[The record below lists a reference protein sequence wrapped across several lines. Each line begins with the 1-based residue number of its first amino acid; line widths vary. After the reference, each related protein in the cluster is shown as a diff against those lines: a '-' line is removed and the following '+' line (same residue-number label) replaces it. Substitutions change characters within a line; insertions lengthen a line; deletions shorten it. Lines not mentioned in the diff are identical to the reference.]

1 MAGNWIKIAAPGGG
15 SFEGYL
21 SVPAAGSGPGLVMVQ
36 EIFGVN
42 PSIRHL
48 ADLFAAQG
56 YTVLAPDVFW
66 RLEPRVELA
75 FDEAAMKR
83 AQELHKAFDYEQG
96 VEDIGAAVR
105 ALRKQPQCKGP
116 VAVSGYCL
124 GGTFAYLA
132 AARLPVD
139 GAVAYYGTR
148 IHNYL
153 GEADKVRCP
162 LLLHFG
168 ELDHAVPPEALAK
181 IRAALE
187 GKPNVRIY
195 AYPGAKHAFANPMR
209 PANYDAASAKLA
221 NERTFAFL
229 RSLTGAK

>member
-1 MAGNWIKIAAPGGG
+1 MAGSWVKIAAPGGG

-21 SVPAAGSGPGLVMVQ
+21 SVPSAGSGPGLVMVQ

-56 YTVLAPDVFW
+56 HTVLAPDIFW
-66 RLEPRVELA
+66 RLEPRVELG
-75 FDEAAMKR
+75 FDESGMKR
-83 AQELHKAFDYEQG
+83 AQDLHKAFDYEQG
-96 VEDIGAAVR
+96 VKDIGAAVE

-181 IRAALE
+181 IRAAME
-187 GKPNVRIY
+187 GRPNVRIH

-229 RSLTGAK
+229 RSL

>member
-1 MAGNWIKIAAPGGG
+1 MASSWIRIAAADGG

-42 PSIRHL
+42 PSVRHL

-56 YTVLAPDVFW
+56 FTVLAPDFFW
-66 RLEPRVELA
+66 RLEPRIELA
-75 FDEAAMKR
+75 FDEAGMKR

-96 VEDIGAAVR
+96 VRDLGDAVA

-116 VAVSGYCL
+116 VSVSGYCL

-153 GEADKVRCP
+153 EEAGKIRCP

-181 IRAALE
+181 IRAALQ
-187 GKPNVRIY
+187 GKPNVQLH

-209 PANYDAASAKLA
+209 PANYDEKSAKVA

-229 RSLTGAK
+229 KGLR

>member
-1 MAGNWIKIAAPGGG
+1 MAGRWIRIAAPGGG

-21 SVPAAGSGPGLVMVQ
+21 SAPASGSGPGLVMVQ

-48 ADLFAAQG
+48 ADLFAAEG
-56 YTVLAPDVFW
+56 FTVLAPDFFW
-66 RLEPRVELA
+66 RIEPRVELP
-75 FDEAAMKR
+75 FDEAGMKR
-83 AQELHKAFDYEQG
+83 AQELHKAFDYDQG
-96 VEDIGAAVR
+96 VKDLGAAVE
-105 ALRKQPQCKGP
+105 ALRKQPECKGP
-116 VAVSGYCL
+116 VAVTGYCL

-153 GEADKVRCP
+153 EEAGKLRCP
-162 LLLHFG
+162 VLLHFG

-181 IRAALE
+181 IRGALE
-187 GKPNVRIY
+187 GKPNVRIH

-209 PANYDAASAKLA
+209 PANYDEKSAKLA

-229 RSLTGAK
+229 RSLK

>member
-1 MAGNWIKIAAPGGG
+1 MAGSWLRIAAPGGG

-48 ADLFAAQG
+48 ADMFAAEG
-56 YTVLAPDVFW
+56 FTVLAPDFFW
-66 RLEPRVELA
+66 RIQPRVELP
-75 FDEAAMKR
+75 FDEAGMKR
-83 AQELHKAFDYEQG
+83 AQELHKAFDYDQG
-96 VEDIGAAVR
+96 VRDLGAAVET
-105 ALRKQPQCKGP
+105 LRKQPQCKGP
-116 VAVSGYCL
+116 VAVTGYCL

-153 GEADKVRCP
+153 EEAGKLRCP
-162 LLLHFG
+162 VLLHFG

-181 IRAALE
+181 IRGALE
-187 GKPNVRIY
+187 GKPNVRIH

-209 PANYDAASAKLA
+209 PANYDEKSAKLA

-229 RSLTGAK
+229 RSLK

>member
-1 MAGNWIKIAAPGGG
+1 MAGSWMKIAAQGGG
-15 SFEGYL
+15 GFEGYL
-21 SVPAAGSGPGLVMVQ
+21 SVPAAASGPGLVMVQ
-36 EIFGVN
+36 EIYGVN

-48 ADLFAAQG
+48 ADMFAAEG
-56 YTVLAPDVFW
+56 FTVLAPDFFW
-66 RLEPRVELA
+66 RLEPRVELP
-75 FDEAAMKR
+75 FDEAGMKR
-83 AQELHKAFDYEQG
+83 AQELHKAFDYDQG
-96 VEDIGAAVR
+96 VRDLGAAVE
-105 ALRKQPQCKGP
+105 ALRKRPECKGP

-153 GEADKVRCP
+153 EEAGKLRCQV
-162 LLLHFG
+162 LLHFG

-187 GKPNVRIY
+187 GKRNVTLH

-209 PANYDAASAKLA
+209 PANHDAKSAQLA
-221 NERTFAFL
+221 NQRTLAFL
-229 RSLTGAK
+229 RALA

>member
-1 MAGNWIKIAAPGGG
+1 MPGSWIKIAVPGGG

-21 SVPAAGSGPGLVMVQ
+21 SVPVSGSGPGLVMVQ

-48 ADLFAAQG
+48 ADLFAAEG
-56 YTVLAPDVFW
+56 YTVLAPDFFW
-66 RLEPRVELA
+66 RVEPRVELP
-75 FDEAAMKR
+75 FDEAGMKR

-96 VEDIGAAVR
+96 VKDLGAAVE

-132 AARLPVD
+132 ATRLPVD

-153 GEADKVRCP
+153 GEADKLRCP

-187 GKPNVRIY
+187 GKANVRIHT
-195 AYPGAKHAFANPMR
+195 YPGAKHAFANPMR

-221 NERTFAFL
+221 NDRTFAFL
-229 RSLTGAK
+229 RSL

>member
-1 MAGNWIKIAAPGGG
+1 MAGNWIRIAAEGGG

-42 PSIRHL
+42 PSVRHL
-48 ADLFAAQG
+48 ADLFAAG
-56 YTVLAPDVFW
+56 GFTVLAPDFFW
-66 RLEPRVELA
+66 RIEPRIELP
-75 FDEAAMKR
+75 FDEAGMKR

-96 VEDIGAAVR
+96 VKDLGAAVET
-105 ALRKQPQCKGP
+105 LRKQPQCKGP

-139 GAVAYYGTR
+139 GALAYYGTR

-153 GEADKVRCP
+153 EEAGRIKCP
-162 LLLHFG
+162 VLLHFG

-187 GKPNVRIY
+187 GNPKVRIH

-209 PANYDAASAKLA
+209 PANYDAKSAALA
-221 NERTFAFL
+221 NERSFAFL
-229 RSLTGAK
+229 RTL

>member
-1 MAGNWIKIAAPGGG
+1 MAGRWMKIAAAGGG

-21 SVPAAGSGPGLVMVQ
+21 SVPASGSGPGLVMVQ

-42 PSIRHL
+42 PSIRNL
-48 ADLFAAQG
+48 ADLFAAEG
-56 YTVLAPDVFW
+56 FTVLAPDFFW
-66 RLEPRVELA
+66 RIEPRVELP
-75 FDEAAMKR
+75 FDDAGMKR

-96 VEDIGAAVR
+96 VADLGAAVA

-148 IHNYL
+148 IHSYL
-153 GEADKVRCP
+153 GEADKLRCP

-187 GKPNVRIY
+187 GMSNVRLHT
-195 AYPGAKHAFANPMR
+195 YPGAKHAFANPLR
-209 PANYDAASAKLA
+209 PANYDAASATLA
-221 NERTFAFL
+221 NDRTFAFL
-229 RSLTGAK
+229 RSLSC

>member
-1 MAGNWIKIAAPGGG
+1 MAGRWIRIAAPGGG

-21 SVPAAGSGPGLVMVQ
+21 SAPASGSGPGLVMVQ

-48 ADLFAAQG
+48 ADLFAAEG
-56 YTVLAPDVFW
+56 FTVLAPDFFW
-66 RLEPRVELA
+66 RIEPRVELP
-75 FDEAAMKR
+75 FDEAGMKR
-83 AQELHKAFDYEQG
+83 AQELHKAFDYDQG
-96 VEDIGAAVR
+96 VKDLGAAVE
-105 ALRKQPQCKGP
+105 ALRKQPECKGP
-116 VAVSGYCL
+116 VAVTGYCL

-139 GAVAYYGTR
+139 GAIAYYGTR

-153 GEADKVRCP
+153 EEAGKLRCP
-162 LLLHFG
+162 VLLHFG

-181 IRAALE
+181 IRAALQ
-187 GKPNVRIY
+187 GNRHVQIH

-209 PANYDAASAKLA
+209 PANYDEKSAKLA

-229 RSLTGAK
+229 RGLG

>member
-1 MAGNWIKIAAPGGG
+1 MAGSWIRIAAEGGG

-42 PSIRHL
+42 PSVRHL
-48 ADLFAAQG
+48 ADLFAAEG
-56 YTVLAPDVFW
+56 FTVLAPDFFW
-66 RLEPRVELA
+66 RIQPRVELP
-75 FDEAAMKR
+75 FDEAGMKR

-96 VEDIGAAVR
+96 VKDLGAAVE

-153 GEADKVRCP
+153 EEAGSIKCP
-162 LLLHFG
+162 VLLHFG

-187 GKPNVRIY
+187 GHPQVRIH

-209 PANYDAASAKLA
+209 PANYDAKSAALA
-221 NERTFAFL
+221 NERSFAFL
-229 RSLTGAK
+229 RTL

>member
-1 MAGNWIKIAAPGGG
+1 MAGSWIQIAAPGGD

-21 SVPAAGSGPGLVMVQ
+21 SVPASGSGPGLVMVQ

-48 ADLFAAQG
+48 ADLFAAEG
-56 YTVLAPDVFW
+56 FTVLAPDFFW
-66 RLEPRVELA
+66 RIEPRVDLP
-75 FDEAAMKR
+75 FDEGGMKR

-96 VEDIGAAVR
+96 VNDLGAAVE

-116 VAVSGYCL
+116 VAVTGYCL

-153 GEADKVRCP
+153 QDAGKVRCP

-187 GKPNVRIY
+187 TNPKVQIHTY
-195 AYPGAKHAFANPMR
+195 AGAKHAFANPMR
-209 PANYDAASAKLA
+209 PANYDAISAALA
-221 NERTFAFL
+221 NQRSLAFL
-229 RSLTGAK
+229 RAMTRS

>member
-1 MAGNWIKIAAPGGG
+1 MAGSWVKIGAPGGG
-15 SFEGYL
+15 SFEGYF
-21 SVPAAGSGPGLVMVQ
+21 SVPASGSGPGLVMVQ

-42 PSIRHL
+42 ASIRHL

-56 YTVLAPDVFW
+56 FTVLAPDVFW
-66 RLEPRVELA
+66 RLEPRVELP
-75 FDEAAMKR
+75 FDEAGMKR

-96 VEDIGAAVR
+96 VGDIGAAVA

-153 GEADKVRCP
+153 GEADRPRCP

-181 IRAALE
+181 IRDALA
-187 GKPNVRIY
+187 GKANVQIH
-195 AYPGAKHAFANPMR
+195 AYPGAKHAFANPLR
-209 PANYDAASAKLA
+209 PANYNEAAAQLA
-221 NERTFAFL
+221 NQRTFAFL
-229 RSLTGAK
+229 RSL

>member
-1 MAGNWIKIAAPGGG
+1 MAGSWIRISAADGGT
-15 SFEGYL
+15 FEGYL
-21 SVPAAGSGPGLVMVQ
+21 SVPASGSGPGLVMVQ

-48 ADLFAAQG
+48 ADLFAAEG
-56 YTVLAPDVFW
+56 YTVLAPDFFW
-66 RLEPRVELA
+66 RLQPRVELA
-75 FDEAAMKR
+75 FDEAGMKR

-96 VEDIGAAVR
+96 VRDLGAAVE

-132 AARLPVD
+132 ATRLPVD

-153 GEADKVRCP
+153 EEAGKVRCP

-181 IRAALE
+181 IRAAL
-187 GKPNVRIY
+187 GQKPNVRLHT
-195 AYPGAKHAFANPMR
+195 YPGAKHAFANPMR

-229 RSLTGAK
+229 RSLGKK